1 MATGTMLCAV
11 ISAGALFAY
20 VFAFSLVIVWDSGTK
35 NKSCYISFEKSALS
49 PGSLLTGNCVIKFCF
64 SPESS
69 SVEPTYLLK
78 KTPQNP

>member
-35 NKSCYISFEKSALS
+35 TKSCYISFEKSALS
-49 PGSLLTGNCVIKFCF
+49 PGSLLTGNCVIKFC
-64 SPESS
+64 SS
-69 SVEPTYLLK
+69 LRAVQWNLLIY
-78 KTPQNP
+78 